1 MIVFQQTAE
10 LFTIGDSQ
18 NVLSV
23 HYLLLCYIKSTRFV
37 GGLMMLES
45 NAVHEH
51 SLERSHDK

>member
-1 MIVFQQTAE
+1 MFQKTVE

-37 GGLMMLES
+37 GLMMLES

-51 SLERSHDK
+51 SLKRSHDK